1 MFELD
6 CRTGQPE
13 SMRGITRYQFSS
25 KIFFFFFFFFFF
37 LFVPTLQHAPAPSK
51 AFEDFSDD
59 DVISTN
65 SVSSETDSMS
75 LDTESLLAD
84 RAPMPSTGVDTQ
96 VLMNRHRAKLSAT
109 SPLRSSR
116 HVTESLGMRTNSRYS
131 SDVRRP
137 STRPSVGQASI
148 QTHAVTES
156 QPSEGVLSS
165 LQNINTSISTLISD
179 MQGKGHSAVPST
191 SFVPAIDAAASR
203 TLPTHALQHRG
214 TMTSEDILSY
224 QSPAIRSLDNVI
236 KERSVKDGKSGTYEF
251 CMRFTTY

>member
-1 MFELD
+1 
-6 CRTGQPE
+6 
-13 SMRGITRYQFSS
+13 
-25 KIFFFFFFFFFF
+25 
-37 LFVPTLQHAPAPSK
+37 
-51 AFEDFSDD
+51 
-59 DVISTN
+59 
-65 SVSSETDSMS
+65 MS

-116 HVTESLGMRTNSRYS
+116 HVTESLGMRTNSRYT
-131 SDVRRP
+131 SDVRRS
-137 STRPSVGQASI
+137 STRPSVKGQASI

-179 MQGKGHSAVPST
+179 MQGKGHSAVPSA

-203 TLPTHALQHRG
+203 TLPTHALQHHG

-236 KERSVKDGKSGTYEF
+236 KERSVKDGKSGT
-251 CMRFTTY
+251 